1 MELRH
6 LRYFVAVAEE
16 LNFRKAAERLHVSQ
30 PALSS
35 QIQDLESELDLRLLD
50 RNTGGVRLTEAG
62 TAFLE
67 ATRQTLAQAQRAVTL
82 AREADQGRRGRL
94 TVGFYAP
101 LLMGFMPASL
111 AAFHRQYPGVD
122 VNLVEMSLGEQAAA
136 LASQTIQLGFAIAG
150 YRPFPHGLQHAEVVR
165 SPIRAVVGRSH
176 RLARRPRVA
185 LADLKDEQ
193 FLSLAPVKGSTIHC
207 DRIRSA
213 FKARG
218 LKIRPIRS
226 IVGAEAFRANLE
238 SGFGVSLIA
247 EVGSLS
253 RSPDLRFKPLT
264 DTGEDLF
271 MELHA
276 LWTAGPASAL
286 ITNFIAVMQ
295 AVAPKEKPRMDAI
308 RLRQGTAREI
318 NAHDGGPI
326 F

>member
-35 QIQDLESELDLRLLD
+35 QVQDLESELGLRLLD
-50 RNTGGVRLTEAG
+50 RNTGGVRLTVAG

-67 ATRQTLAQAQRAVTL
+67 AARQTLAQAQRAVEL
-82 AREADQGRRGRL
+82 AREAELGRRGRL

-111 AAFHRQYPGVD
+111 AAFHRRYPGVE
-122 VNLVEMSLGEQAAA
+122 VNLVEMSLGEQNAA
-136 LASQTIQLGFAIAG
+136 LKAQTIQLGFAIAG
-150 YRPFPHGLQHAEVVR
+150 YQPFPRGLQHVKVVR
-165 SPIRAVVGRSH
+165 SPTRAVVGRGH
-176 RLARRPRVA
+176 RLARRPRLA
-185 LADLKDEQ
+185 LAELVNEPL
-193 FLSLAPVKGSTIHC
+193 LSLAPVKGSTIHC
-207 DRIRSA
+207 DRIRA
-213 FKARG
+213 VFKARG
-218 LKIRPIRS
+218 LKTKPMQS
-226 IVGAEAFRANLE
+226 IVGAEAFLANLE

-247 EVGSLS
+247 EVGSLA

-271 MELHA
+271 LELHA
-276 LWTAGPASAL
+276 LWSPGPASAL

-295 AVAPKEKPRMDAI
+295 EVAPREKSPMKAKK
-308 RLRQGTAREI
+308 RE
-318 NAHDGGPI
+318 
-326 F
+326 